1 MLFCLLSLS
10 STLVMGS
17 QTGTVPN
24 WAVWTAEYLWEP
36 TGVFGSGWAELL
48 TCTASPA
55 CHWTGQVSGLSSSS
69 HDDIGSIFY
78 FTGSETAYS
87 HLSTALQNVSV
98 LNPSTTSHNSCSS
111 LAILKQNINVK
122 HKPCSEKP
130 PIRLIFCD
138 SSIFNALIPSI
149 TVEVYSGTA
158 NAQSSSPYGICK
170 IKT

>member
-36 TGVFGSGWAELL
+36 KGVFGSGWAELL
-48 TCTASPA
+48 PYTASPA
-55 CHWTGQVSGLSSSS
+55 CHRTGQVSGLSSSS

-78 FTGSETAYS
+78 FTRSETAYS
-87 HLSTALQNVSV
+87 HLSTALRNVSV

-111 LAILKQNINVK
+111 LVILKQNINVK

-130 PIRLIFCD
+130 PKSLIFCD
-138 SSIFNALIPSI
+138 SSTFNVLIPSI
-149 TVEVYSGTA
+149 TVQVYSVTA
-158 NAQSSSPYGICK
+158 NAWTTNLGILNSW
-170 IKT
+170 